1 MIPGA
6 DRLRPEWASLPPA
19 IRSAVIGAIGGRYVS
34 DSPAHGGFS
43 ASYAGVVVTTVGRAF
58 VKACGA
64 DWHADS
70 LHFLREEIRTVSML
84 PPRLGPSVRAAVE
97 TDAGVALVLEAI
109 DGRHP
114 GAPWTT
120 GDLDA
125 IAASMARLSGTPAP
139 EQMERAEDRMIPGFT
154 RWAQIT
160 EDPLLL
166 TGLPTSLRALV
177 PVLVEVEKG
186 LRDALRGD
194 AVVHDDLRA
203 DNILIS
209 DGEARLLDWPHARRG
224 AAWVDLPCFLPSVEA
239 SGGPRCEDAWR
250 IFAAHGAP
258 DQHTLLPV
266 ISGFASFLW
275 FTQAQP
281 EIPQLPGLRAF
292 QRQQA
297 VPALRWLTSLLTGA
311 MVDGIPL
318 A

>member
-6 DRLRPEWASLPPA
+6 DRLRPDWASLPSA
-19 IRSAVIGAIGGRYVS
+19 IRSAVVGAIGGRFVS

-43 ASYAGVVVTTVGRAF
+43 ASYAGVVVTTAGRAF

-64 DWHADS
+64 DWHPDS
-70 LHFLREEIRTVSML
+70 LHFLREEITAVSML
-84 PPRLGPSVRAAVE
+84 PPPLGPQVRAMID
-97 TDAGVALVLEAI
+97 TDSGVGLVLEAI

-114 GAPWTT
+114 GAPWTA

-125 IAASMARLSGTPAP
+125 IAASMARLSGTAAPA
-139 EQMERAEDRMIPGFT
+139 QMERAEDRMIPSFT
-154 RWAQIT
+154 RWAQIAD
-160 EDPLLL
+160 DPVLLA
-166 TGLPTSLRALV
+166 GLPSALHARIPELR
-177 PVLVEVEKG
+177 EIERG
-186 LRDALRGD
+186 LRDVLRGD
-194 AVVHDDLRA
+194 AIVHDDLRA

-224 AAWVDLPCFLPSVEA
+224 AGWIDLPCFLPSVEA
-239 SGGPRCEDAWR
+239 SGGPRCEEAWR
-250 IFAAHGAP
+250 IFEAHGAP
-258 DQHTLLPV
+258 TQEALLAV

-275 FTQAQP
+275 FNQGQP

-297 VPALRWLTSLLTGA
+297 VPALRWLASLLA
-311 MVDGIPL
+311 APARDGIAL